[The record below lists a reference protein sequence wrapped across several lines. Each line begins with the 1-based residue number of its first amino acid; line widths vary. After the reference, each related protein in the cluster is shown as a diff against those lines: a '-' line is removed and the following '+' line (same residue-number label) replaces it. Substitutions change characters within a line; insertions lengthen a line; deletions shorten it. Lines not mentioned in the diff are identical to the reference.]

1 MYTFKNKQAVHK
13 FTPTLALKTYKI
25 SKARLMIYNSK
36 LVPVKYYFMAPIHP
50 KMVELE
56 PWCGWYKQVSGHAW
70 TTVQTSNIGATNK
83 HF

>member
-36 LVPVKYYFMAPIHP
+36 LVPQKIALWLLYTQ
-50 KMVELE
+50 K
-56 PWCGWYKQVSGHAW
+56 W
-70 TTVQTSNIGATNK
+70 
-83 HF
+83 